1 MYRYPNLQLYIGL
14 AYSLLAGEP
23 LINTTFAVILGDN
36 FFYPKTFI
44 KELIEYHKKI
54 GADASICAFE
64 VVDVTR
70 HGIILPKGN
79 HELCMMLFA
88 FKNIKSCSIRI
99 ESIKRMIRGNAV
111 VVFDN
116 LSRANLL
123 NYLSKKIRKYRID

>member
-54 GADASICAFE
+54 GADAS
-64 VVDVTR
+64 
-70 HGIILPKGN
+70 IILPKGN